1 MSTVSKY
8 NNRPYWNVVCMCT
21 TLGCAVQAWKCA
33 PSLYCLRHR
42 ETEHPGWRKGSW
54 CWHTFG
60 DTDTQMSKMYTK
72 TLPQCTCLQVT
83 FSPVRSRNICF
94 IQYLF
99 MPRRNSNRRR
109 PSGIENTRI
118 TVPCQSKYHF
128 TMQLKF
134 SVNNY
139 TQQWW
144 EREFRWCTIVDKI
157 LWQYR
162 KWS

>member
-72 TLPQCTCLQVT
+72 TLPQFTQMSPGDLFSCTIKKYMLH
-83 FSPVRSRNICF
+83 
-94 IQYLF
+94 
-99 MPRRNSNRRR
+99 
-109 PSGIENTRI
+109 
-118 TVPCQSKYHF
+118 TVPFHASPK
-128 TMQLKF
+128 LKQ
-134 SVNNY
+134 
-139 TQQWW
+139 TQTLWN
-144 EREFRWCTIVDKI
+144 REHSNHSALPEQISFYYADKI
-157 LWQYR
+157 FSEQLHATVMR
-162 KWS
+162 KRI